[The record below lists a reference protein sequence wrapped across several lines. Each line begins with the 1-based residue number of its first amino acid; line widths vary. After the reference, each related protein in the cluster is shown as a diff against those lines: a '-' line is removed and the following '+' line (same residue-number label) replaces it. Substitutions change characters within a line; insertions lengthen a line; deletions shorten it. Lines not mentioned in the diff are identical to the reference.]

1 LQKLKPS
8 ADSHPVLLTGATGF
22 IGQYLQRQLI
32 VDGFRLRVVIRPG
45 STSRQAVNPACEVVA
60 ADLTDQSALR
70 RAVGGVRA
78 VVYCAGTVR
87 GRRYEDFVA
96 ANVLGVQRVLEALR
110 ESRGSA
116 PFLLISS
123 LAAGRP
129 ELSHYARSKFA
140 GEQVLENYPDL
151 CWSVLRPPAVYG
163 PGDVEMQPLLN
174 LVRRGVTL
182 RPGPL
187 GQRLS
192 LIHASDLACAVSAW
206 LSAPAACRHLKCAID
221 DGHPCG
227 YSWSEIGEAV
237 GQRRVRQLPVPMAL
251 LRLAGAANVFMAGL
265 FGYSPMLTPGKARE
279 LQQEHW
285 LCDNSVFSS
294 RTGWRPE
301 IDLQAGARELFAQS

>member
-22 IGQYLQRQLI
+22 IGQHLQRRLI
-32 VDGFRLRVVIRPG
+32 GDGYRLRAVIRPD
-45 STSRQAVNPACEVVA
+45 STSRQALSPACEVVA
-60 ADLTDQSALR
+60 ADLTDRSALAG
-70 RAVGGVRA
+70 AVDGIRA

-96 ANVLGVQRVLEALR
+96 ANVAGVQRVLEAL
-110 ESRGSA
+110 SKAGGSV
-116 PFLLISS
+116 PFLLLSS

-140 GEQVLENYPDL
+140 GEQVVESYPDL
-151 CWSVLRPPAVYG
+151 CWSILRPPAVYG

-174 LVRRGVTL
+174 LVRRGVAL
-182 RPGPL
+182 RPGPP

-192 LIHASDLACAVSAW
+192 LIHATDLACAVSAW
-206 LSAPAACRHLKCAID
+206 LSAPAACWHLNCAID

-237 GQRRVRQLPVPMAL
+237 GQRRVRQLPVPMRL
-251 LRLAGAANVFMAGL
+251 LRAAGAANACMAGV

-279 LQQEHW
+279 LQQKHW
-285 LCDNSVFSS
+285 LCDNSLFSS
-294 RTGWRPE
+294 RTGWHPE
-301 IDLQAGARELFAQS
+301 IDLQVGARDLFAQT